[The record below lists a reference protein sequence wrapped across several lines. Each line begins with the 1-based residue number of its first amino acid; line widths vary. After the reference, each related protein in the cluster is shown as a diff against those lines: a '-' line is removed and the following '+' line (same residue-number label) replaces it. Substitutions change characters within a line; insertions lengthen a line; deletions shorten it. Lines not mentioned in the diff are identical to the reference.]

1 MIRKAHL
8 ADLPS
13 VLDIWLQTNL
23 EVHSFISPHYWQNNV
38 DYMKQVLPQAEV
50 FVYEDK
56 NKIMGFVGLEKDYI
70 AGIFVSKKFRSQG
83 IGKQILD
90 FLKSTHPTL
99 SLSVYAKK
107 QSSGCSGSKNP
118 NSGSSRKHTF
128 EGCTKLTQPLNRP

>member
-13 VLDIWLQTNL
+13 VLDIWLQINL

-99 SLSVYAKK
+99 SLSVYAKNQK
-107 QSSGCSGSKNP
+107 AIRFYQRESF
-118 NSGSSRKHTF
+118 RIID
-128 EGCTKLTQPLNRP
+128 EGMDKENQEAEFRMQWK

>member
-13 VLDIWLQTNL
+13 VLDIWFQTNL

-99 SLSVYAKK
+99 SLSVYAKNQK
-107 QSSGCSGSKNP
+107 AIRFYQRESF
-118 NSGSSRKHTF
+118 RIID
-128 EGCTKLTQPLNRP
+128 EGMDKENQEAEFRMQWK

>member
-70 AGIFVSKKFRSQG
+70 AGIFVSKEFRSQG

-99 SLSVYAKK
+99 SLSVYAKNQK
-107 QSSGCSGSKNP
+107 AIRFYQRESF
-118 NSGSSRKHTF
+118 RIID
-128 EGCTKLTQPLNRP
+128 EGMDKENQEAEFLMQWK

>member
-99 SLSVYAKK
+99 SLSVYAKNQK
-107 QSSGCSGSKNP
+107 AIRFYQRESF
-118 NSGSSRKHTF
+118 RIID
-128 EGCTKLTQPLNRP
+128 EGMDKENQEAEFRMQWK

>member
-70 AGIFVSKKFRSQG
+70 AGIFVSKEFRSQG

-90 FLKSTHPTL
+90 FIKSTHPTL
-99 SLSVYAKK
+99 SLSVYAKNQK
-107 QSSGCSGSKNP
+107 AIRFYQRESF
-118 NSGSSRKHTF
+118 RIID
-128 EGCTKLTQPLNRP
+128 EGMDKENQEAEFRMQWK

>member
-70 AGIFVSKKFRSQG
+70 AGIFVSKEFRSQG

-99 SLSVYAKK
+99 SLSVYAKNQK
-107 QSSGCSGSKNP
+107 AIRFYQRESF
-118 NSGSSRKHTF
+118 RIID
-128 EGCTKLTQPLNRP
+128 EGMDKENQEAEFRMQWK

>member
-99 SLSVYAKK
+99 SLSVYAKNQK
-107 QSSGCSGSKNP
+107 AIRFYQRESF
-118 NSGSSRKHTF
+118 RIID
-128 EGCTKLTQPLNRP
+128 EGMDKENQEAEFLMQWK

>member
-1 MIRKAHL
+1 MIRRAHL

-99 SLSVYAKK
+99 SLSVYAKNQK
-107 QSSGCSGSKNP
+107 AIRFYQRESF
-118 NSGSSRKHTF
+118 RIID
-128 EGCTKLTQPLNRP
+128 EGMDKENQEAEFRMQWK

>member
-70 AGIFVSKKFRSQG
+70 AGIFVSKEFRSQG

-90 FLKSTHPTL
+90 FIKSTHPTL
-99 SLSVYAKK
+99 SLSVYAKNQK
-107 QSSGCSGSKNP
+107 AIRFYQRESF
-118 NSGSSRKHTF
+118 RIID
-128 EGCTKLTQPLNRP
+128 EGMDKENQEAEFLMQWK

>member
-56 NKIMGFVGLEKDYI
+56 NKIMGFVCLEKDYI
-70 AGIFVSKKFRSQG
+70 AGIFVSKEFRSQG

-99 SLSVYAKK
+99 SLSVYAKNQK
-107 QSSGCSGSKNP
+107 AIRFYQRESF
-118 NSGSSRKHTF
+118 RIID
-128 EGCTKLTQPLNRP
+128 EGMDKENQEAEFLMQWK